1 MLATA
6 EEPALARVPSVVT
19 EEAERVVG
27 PSRASADDV
36 ASERDTLALLAL
48 LDWVPPLP
56 IPFVA
61 RFLPGAIAKADL
73 NNYDRDTSAT
83 RLQSCFCRRWR
94 VVTSRRPKEN
104 CLCCTHLY
112 TFVHIA
118 TEKDPQLQQS
128 STKSSL

>member
-1 MLATA
+1 MGGKLLTDGV
-6 EEPALARVPSVVT
+6 ALCIQCTRH
-19 EEAERVVG
+19 
-27 PSRASADDV
+27 
-36 ASERDTLALLAL
+36 
-48 LDWVPPLP
+48 LP
-56 IPFVA
+56 
-61 RFLPGAIAKADL
+61 RGQLPIAKADL

-83 RLQSCFCRRWR
+83 RLQSCFCRRCR